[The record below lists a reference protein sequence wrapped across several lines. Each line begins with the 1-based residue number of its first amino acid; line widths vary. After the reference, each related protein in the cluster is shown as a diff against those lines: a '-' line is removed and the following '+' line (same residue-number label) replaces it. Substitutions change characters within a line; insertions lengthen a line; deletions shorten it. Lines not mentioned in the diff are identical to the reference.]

1 MLRFNDLVKYAAQH
15 HLKMISIEA
24 LATYRRQQ
32 KMEESTMTI

>member
-1 MLRFNDLVKYAAQH
+1 MLRFNDLVKYAALH

-32 KMEESTMTI
+32 IMEENKLSI